1 MASMK
6 PTPRPPSGRTTT
18 IVVYRTETSGWQMTE
33 LPGSIAV
40 VADLAEG
47 YRVAA
52 TPDGLRI
59 LDESGVAMT
68 GNEAVAARVLEI
80 PILKI
85 SDRQRALRSNS

>member
-1 MASMK
+1 MATMK
-6 PTPRPPSGRTTT
+6 PAPHPPLGRTTT
-18 IVVYRTETSGWQMTE
+18 IVVYRTETSGWQLNE

-68 GNEAVAARVLEI
+68 GNEAVAAGVLGI

-85 SDRQRALRSNS
+85 PNTQPTSRSDR